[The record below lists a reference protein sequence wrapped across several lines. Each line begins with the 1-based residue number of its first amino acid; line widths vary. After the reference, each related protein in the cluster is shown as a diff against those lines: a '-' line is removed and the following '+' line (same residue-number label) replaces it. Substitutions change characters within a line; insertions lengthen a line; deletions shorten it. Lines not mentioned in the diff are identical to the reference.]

1 MYIQLKDFNY
11 VSAENKDWL
20 YIFVQS
26 FICVKKLQKKNGA
39 TFTRLCSCMD
49 PQLPA
54 VLSPCVHVIRRM
66 IKPPDT
72 YVYSLVVKYVVNKT
86 SKKKKKETFLAIS
99 VVR

>member
-11 VSAENKDWL
+11 MSAENKDWL

-26 FICVKKLQKKNGA
+26 FICVKTTKNGA

-49 PQLPA
+49 PQLPE
-54 VLSPCVHVIRRM
+54 VLSPRGCVNVIRQM

-72 YVYSLVVKYVVNKT
+72 YVYSLVVKYVVNN
-86 SKKKKKETFLAIS
+86 KKKKKTFLAIS